1 MDETKK
7 AELDAKWKKIAVQAV
22 TSDEFKRRLVEDPIT
37 VLGQHGL
44 TVPEKTEV
52 KILSGKDFKIQLPP
66 SPSPELEKEASW
78 WQWRLDMIREF
89 GKEETSGPTAVAPE
103 TEEGI

>member
-7 AELDAKWKKIAVQAV
+7 AELDAKWKKVAVQAV
-22 TSDEFKRRLVEDPIT
+22 TSEEFKRRLVENPIT

-52 KILSGKDFKIQLPP
+52 KVLSGRDFKIQLPP
-66 SPSPELEKEASW
+66 NPSSGLEREANW
-78 WQWRLDMIREF
+78 WQRRLDMIREF
-89 GKEETSGPTAVAPE
+89 GREEKVGPNPVIPE
-103 TEEGI
+103 AEEGV

>member
-7 AELDAKWKKIAVQAV
+7 VELDAKWKKVAVQAV
-22 TSDEFKRRLVEDPIT
+22 TSEEFKRRLVDDPIT

-66 SPSPELEKEASW
+66 NPPPELEKVANW
-78 WQWRLDMIREF
+78 WQRRLDMIREF
-89 GKEETSGPTAVAPE
+89 GKEEKVGPNSVIPE
-103 TEEGI
+103 ADEGV